1 MVVAGQ
7 LCNTGGGPVSSPK
20 RLSCPPREEP
30 SMVIRLRYAA
40 LAFSYATLTVTALT
54 AWAGPTVSFEND
66 VQPIFDTNC
75 IICHATGAQP
85 DLTDGVS
92 YDNLVNQPTSDGCMA
107 EVPGSVYVVPFDT
120 QSSMLWLKTRPDDG
134 RCGVPMPWGT
144 EGLGIIDPD
153 SFAIIDTWINEGA
166 LNN

>member
-1 MVVAGQ
+1 
-7 LCNTGGGPVSSPK
+7 
-20 RLSCPPREEP
+20 
-30 SMVIRLRYAA
+30 MVIRLRYAA

-54 AWAGPTVSFEND
+54 AWAGPTVSFAND
-66 VQPIFDTNC
+66 VQPILDGDCT
-75 IICHATGAQP
+75 ICHYAERPGGPAAGLV
-85 DLTDGVS
+85 LTADVS
-92 YDNLVNQPTSDGCMA
+92 YDNLVNQPTSDACMA
-107 EVPGSVYVVPFDT
+107 EVPDSAYVVPFDT
-120 QSSMLWLKTRPDDG
+120 QDSMLWLKTAPDDG

>member
-1 MVVAGQ
+1 
-7 LCNTGGGPVSSPK
+7 
-20 RLSCPPREEP
+20 
-30 SMVIRLRYAA
+30 MVIRLRYAA

-92 YDNLVNQPTSDGCMA
+92 YDNLVNQPTSDACMA
-107 EVPGSVYVVPFDT
+107 EVPDSVRVVAFDT
-120 QSSMLWLKTRPDDG
+120 QDSMLWLKTAPDDG

-144 EGLGIIDPD
+144 DGLGVIDPD
-153 SFAIIDTWINEGA
+153 AFAILDTWINEGA
-166 LNN
+166 LDN